1 MLKLGMQ
8 NISALY
14 VGGAKIKRALVGTEV
29 VYEAVRPPA
38 VFSISASVTPASGG
52 SVTGAGQYREG
63 DTVTLTYTPAED
75 HRFTGWYAGN
85 TLLSQANPYTF
96 TAAQDMSITA
106 TCEVV
111 PTYTLT
117 LIPTGISAQNW
128 SFSILVNGSGATWS
142 GSGASP
148 SSPAPNPVSVKEGSV
163 TVEATSPDGY
173 EFAGWQIGSGS
184 VVTSNPYTFTIT
196 GDTTLYC
203 RYAKKSRLPA
213 GYTEVEWIQP
223 STNTSK
229 LDTKAYIGTTSI
241 LTMDA
246 DLVSPIVTKGY
257 NYVICGIQIAGGKA
271 TLQQILVASTGI
283 RAAFFSN
290 NATSGPPGV
299 LITSNLNP
307 RNITFS
313 VDVASKT
320 VSVNSEKTSELSYF
334 SGGPINIG
342 GNGTV
347 SFLTQTGMRIKRFKV
362 ERTASTTAS
371 YNKELIPCKNANG
384 TIGMFDIV
392 NNVFLTATGTW
403 TAGPAV

>member
-1 MLKLGMQ
+1 MLKLGNQGVAAMY
-8 NISALY
+8 L
-14 VGGAKIKRALVGTEV
+14 GGRKITKAYLGEALVFGASAPPEPVRYTVTLSVDPQGGGT
-29 VYEAVRPPA
+29 
-38 VFSISASVTPASGG
+38 ASGG
-52 SVTGAGQYREG
+52 GSVEAGAQV
-63 DTVTLTYTPAED
+63 TVTASASSGYT
-75 HRFTGWYAGN
+75 FSGWRENGGIVSTSA
-85 TLLSQANPYTF
+85 SYTF
-96 TAAQDMSITA
+96 TVTGDRSLTAVFAAVI
-106 TCEVV
+106 
-111 PTYTLT
+111 PTYRVTA
-117 LIPTGISAQNW
+117 GIDPE
-128 SFSILVNGSGATWS
+128 GSGTA
-142 GSGASP
+142 SGA
-148 SSPAPNPVSVKEGSV
+148 GTYQQGTSV
-163 TVEATSPDGY
+163 TVTAAPGEGY
-173 EFAGWQIGSGS
+173 RFVKWTENGQTVSES
-184 VVTSNPYTFTIT
+184 QSYTFTVT
-196 GDTTLYC
+196 GDRTLT
-203 RYAKKSRLPA
+203 AVFEAEKTSRLPA

-246 DLVSPIVTKGY
+246 ELVSPIVTKGY

-320 VSVNSEKTSELSYF
+320 VSVNSEKTSELSSF